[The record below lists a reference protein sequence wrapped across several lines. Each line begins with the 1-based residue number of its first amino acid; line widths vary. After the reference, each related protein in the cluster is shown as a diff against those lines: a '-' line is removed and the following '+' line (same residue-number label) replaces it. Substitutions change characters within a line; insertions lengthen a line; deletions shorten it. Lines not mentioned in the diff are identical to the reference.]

1 MATGYEVIDNYIT
14 LVRSGAYPVCK
25 EQLALCDF
33 VEHVFKTE
41 DIRIDTEQ
49 LAKYLNFQR
58 FFPFNLLPWELF
70 VFTLH
75 NCTYK
80 ADGQLRF
87 PVLFCLLGRGAGKN
101 GYLSFETFCMLTPV
115 NGVKHYDVDI
125 FAMSEDQAKTS
136 FTDVYDVLE
145 DNKATLSKFFKWN
158 LECITNKATKS
169 NLKYRTSGVKT
180 KDGGRPGAVAFDEL
194 HAYMD
199 YKLLDVA
206 TTGLGKKP
214 FPRRTILT
222 TDGNVRGGPLDD
234 YKGMAEDTL
243 FHDIPDNGIL
253 YFICKLDDP
262 AEVNDKR
269 MWHKANPSLRYFP
282 TLQQEL
288 ETEYAGYLRNPS
300 GNSSFLVKRMNIP
313 KTYDA
318 ESVTDWENIK
328 ACARPLPDLRGC
340 PCVAS
345 LDYAKTTDFVS
356 AGLLFRRGDEYLWM
370 QHTWICRASLDLPKI
385 KAPLDDWAEKGYI
398 TYVDGPEI
406 PPDLPAQWLEDM
418 GQIYNIT
425 ALGIDNF
432 RITLMSKALKEH
444 GFDTDK
450 TGANNIRL
458 CKRVTQNRYAPVI
471 VSLFNTH
478 SIAWGDD
485 PMMPWYVWNAT
496 IETDK
501 GNQYFGKKDV
511 ERRKT
516 DGFMCFVS
524 AICASE
530 DLEDSGSSIDLD
542 DFGVMSF

>member
-1 MATGYEVIDNYIT
+1 MTGYDVIDNYI
-14 LVRSGAYPVCK
+14 LDVRSGAYPVCR

-33 VEHVFKTE
+33 VEHVFATE

-49 LAKYLNFQR
+49 LAKYFNFQR
-58 FFPFNLLPWELF
+58 FFPFNLLPWEKF
-70 VFTLH
+70 VFALH
-75 NCTYK
+75 NCCYK
-80 ADGQLRF
+80 SDGQLRF

-101 GYLSFETFCMLTPV
+101 GYLSFETFCLLTPV
-115 NGVKHYDVDI
+115 NNVKHYDVDI

-145 DNKATLSKFFKWN
+145 DNKATLSKYFKWN
-158 LECITNKATKS
+158 LECITNIATKS

-194 HAYMD
+194 HAYQD

-243 FHDIPDNGIL
+243 FHDMPDNGIL
-253 YFICKLDDP
+253 YFICKLDD
-262 AEVNDKR
+262 AKEVDDKQ

-282 TLQQEL
+282 TLLQEL

-313 KTYDA
+313 KTFDA

-340 PCVAS
+340 PCVAG

-370 QHTWICRASLDLPKI
+370 QHTWVCRASLDLPKI

-398 TYVDGPEI
+398 TFVDAPEI
-406 PPDLPAQWLEDM
+406 PPDMPAQWLEDM

-450 TGANNIRL
+450 GGANNIRL

-485 PMMPWYVWNAT
+485 PMMSWYVWNAT
-496 IETDK
+496 IESDR
-501 GNQYFGKKDV
+501 GNQYFGKKDA
-511 ERRKT
+511 ERRKS
-516 DGFMCFVS
+516 DGFMAFVS
-524 AICASE
+524 GLCASE
-530 DLEDSGSSIDLD
+530 DLEDSGAGLNLD

>member
-1 MATGYEVIDNYIT
+1 M
-14 LVRSGAYPVCK
+14 
-25 EQLALCDF
+25 
-33 VEHVFKTE
+33 
-41 DIRIDTEQ
+41 
-49 LAKYLNFQR
+49 
-58 FFPFNLLPWELF
+58 
-70 VFTLH
+70 
-75 NCTYK
+75 
-80 ADGQLRF
+80 
-87 PVLFCLLGRGAGKN
+87 
-101 GYLSFETFCMLTPV
+101 
-115 NGVKHYDVDI
+115 
-125 FAMSEDQAKTS
+125 
-136 FTDVYDVLE
+136 
-145 DNKATLSKFFKWN
+145 
-158 LECITNKATKS
+158 
-169 NLKYRTSGVKT
+169 
-180 KDGGRPGAVAFDEL
+180 
-194 HAYMD
+194 
-199 YKLLDVA
+199 A

-253 YFICKLDDP
+253 YFICKLDD
-262 AEVNDKR
+262 AKEVDDKR

-313 KTYDA
+313 KTFDA

-340 PCVAS
+340 PCVAG

-450 TGANNIRL
+450 GGSNNIKL

-485 PMMPWYVWNAT
+485 PMMPWYAWNAT

-501 GNQYFGKKDV
+501 GNQYFGKKDI

-524 AICASE
+524 ALTASE
-530 DLEDSGSSIDLD
+530 DLEDSGSGIDLD

>member
-1 MATGYEVIDNYIT
+1 MATGYDVIDNYIAD
-14 LVRSGAYPVCK
+14 VRGGAYPVCR

-33 VEHVFKTE
+33 IEHVFETE

-49 LAKYLNFQR
+49 LAKYFNFQR
-58 FFPFNLLPWELF
+58 FFPFDLLPWEKF
-70 VFTLH
+70 VFALH
-75 NCTYK
+75 NCCYK

-101 GYLSFETFCMLTPV
+101 GYLSYETFCMLTPI
-115 NGVKHYDVDI
+115 NGIKHYDVDI
-125 FAMSEDQAKTS
+125 FAMSEEHAKTS

-194 HAYMD
+194 HNYEN

-206 TTGLGKKP
+206 TTGLGKKT
-214 FPRRTILT
+214 FPRCTILT

-234 YKGMAEDTL
+234 YKSMAEDTL

-313 KTYDA
+313 KTFDA

-406 PPDLPAQWLEDM
+406 PPDLPAAWLEEM
-418 GQIYNIT
+418 GQVYNIT
-425 ALGIDNF
+425 VLGIDNF
-432 RITLMSKALKEH
+432 RITLMSKALREH

-450 TGANNIRL
+450 NGANNIRL

-530 DLEDSGSSIDLD
+530 DLEDSGSGIDLD

>member
-1 MATGYEVIDNYIT
+1 MTGYDVIDNYI
-14 LVRSGAYPVCK
+14 LDVRSGAYPVCR

-33 VEHVFKTE
+33 VEHVFATE

-49 LAKYLNFQR
+49 LAKYFNFQR
-58 FFPFNLLPWELF
+58 FFPFNLLPWEKF
-70 VFTLH
+70 VFALH
-75 NCTYK
+75 NCCYK
-80 ADGQLRF
+80 SDGQLRF

-101 GYLSFETFCMLTPV
+101 GYLSFETFCLLTPV
-115 NGVKHYDVDI
+115 NNVKHYDVDI

-145 DNKATLSKFFKWN
+145 DNKATLSKYFKWN
-158 LECITNKATKS
+158 LECITNLKTKS

-180 KDGGRPGAVAFDEL
+180 KDGGRPGMVCFDEL
-194 HAYMD
+194 HGYEN
-199 YKLLDVA
+199 YKLLTVCE
-206 TTGLGKKP
+206 TGLGKKKY
-214 FPRRTILT
+214 PRRCILT
-222 TDGNVRGGPLDD
+222 TDGDVRGGPLDD

-243 FHDIPDNGIL
+243 FHDMPDNGIL
-253 YFICKLDDP
+253 YFICKLDD
-262 AEVNDKR
+262 AKEVDDKQ

-313 KTYDA
+313 KTFDA

-340 PCVAS
+340 PCVAG

-398 TYVDGPEI
+398 TFVDAPEI

-450 TGANNIRL
+450 GGANNIRL

-485 PMMPWYVWNAT
+485 PMMSWYTWNAT

-501 GNQYFGKKDV
+501 GNQYFGKKDA

-516 DGFMCFVS
+516 DGFMAFVS
-524 AICASE
+524 ALCASE
-530 DLEDSGSSIDLD
+530 DLEDSGAGLNLD
-542 DFGVMSF
+542 DFDVMSF

>member
-1 MATGYEVIDNYIT
+1 MATGYDVIDNYI
-14 LVRSGAYPVCK
+14 LDVRSGAYPVCK

-58 FFPFNLLPWELF
+58 FFPFDLLPWELF
-70 VFTLH
+70 VFALH

-115 NGVKHYDVDI
+115 NGIKHYDVDI
-125 FAMSEDQAKTS
+125 FAMSEEQAKTS

-243 FHDIPDNGIL
+243 FHNIPDNGIL
-253 YFICKLDDP
+253 YFICKLDD
-262 AEVNDKR
+262 AKEVDDKQ

-313 KTYDA
+313 KTFDA

-328 ACARPLPDLRGC
+328 ACARPLPDLTGC
-340 PCVAS
+340 PCVAG

-385 KAPLDDWAEKGYI
+385 KAPLDDWADKGYI

-425 ALGIDNF
+425 VLGIDNF
-432 RITLMSKALKEH
+432 RITLMSKALREH

-471 VSLFNTH
+471 TSLFNTK

-501 GNQYFGKKDV
+501 GNQYFGKKDI

-524 AICASE
+524 ALCASE
-530 DLEDSGSSIDLD
+530 DLEDSGSGIDLD

>member
-1 MATGYEVIDNYIT
+1 MTGYDVIDNYI
-14 LVRSGAYPVCK
+14 LDVRSGSYPVCK

-33 VEHVFKTE
+33 IEHVFATE

-49 LAKYLNFQR
+49 LAKYFNFQR
-58 FFPFNLLPWELF
+58 FFPFQLLPWEKF
-70 VFTLH
+70 VFALH

-101 GYLSFETFCMLTPV
+101 GYLSFETFCMLTPI
-115 NGVKHYDVDI
+115 NGIKHYDVDI

-145 DNKATLSKFFKWN
+145 DNKATLSKYFKWN
-158 LECITNKATKS
+158 LECITNRATKS

-194 HAYMD
+194 HNYEN

-243 FHDIPDNGIL
+243 FHDMPDNGIL
-253 YFICKLDDP
+253 YFICKLDD
-262 AEVNDKR
+262 AKEVDNKQ

-313 KTYDA
+313 KTFDA

-340 PCVAS
+340 PCVAG

-398 TYVDGPEI
+398 TFVDAVEI
-406 PPDLPAQWLEDM
+406 SPDIPAQWLEDM

-450 TGANNIRL
+450 GGANNIRL

-485 PMMPWYVWNAT
+485 PMMSWYVWNAT
-496 IETDK
+496 IEMDK

-524 AICASE
+524 ALCASE
-530 DLEDSGSSIDLD
+530 DLEDSGSGIDLD